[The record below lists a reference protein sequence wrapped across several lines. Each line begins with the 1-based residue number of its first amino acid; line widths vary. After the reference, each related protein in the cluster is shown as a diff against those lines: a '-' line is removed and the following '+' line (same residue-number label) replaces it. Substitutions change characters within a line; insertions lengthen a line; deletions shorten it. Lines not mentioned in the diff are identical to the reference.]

1 MSVGDL
7 VTHESRIRF
16 SAMGTWCEL
25 IVTDGASLLADAE
38 SMVAELERRWSRFLP
53 GSDIC
58 RINGAE
64 GESVSVHWTTRDVL
78 LLAKDG
84 WVRTEGRFD
93 PTVGAAM
100 NSLGYAQSFEFVEN
114 GVAMIPSAPTKSPGS
129 SGCGGI
135 EIDVETCAVRVP
147 SGTSVDLGGIA
158 KGRTADLIAR
168 ALIEKGAKG
177 ACVNIGGDV
186 VALGEPP
193 IGDAWTVAVAN
204 PSDTA
209 TNLLRVRLRDAA
221 IAMSSPT
228 IRQWVTQTPGGVSG
242 VAHHIV
248 DPVTSKP
255 ALTDVAAVAVI
266 AGAGWWADL
275 LTKSLM
281 TTTANTA
288 LETLSRVG
296 SGAHGL
302 VIDSDGK
309 TLLSEGFLP
318 FVVQD
323 VQGVDVP
330 DRSEVQHNRK

>member
-1 MSVGDL
+1 
-7 VTHESRIRF
+7 
-16 SAMGTWCEL
+16 MGTWCEL
-25 IVTDGASLLADAE
+25 IVTDGASFLADAE

-53 GSDIC
+53 ESDIG
-58 RINGAE
+58 RINSAN
-64 GESVSVHWTTRDVL
+64 GETVSVHWTTRDVL

-100 NSLGYAQSFEFVEN
+100 TSLGYSRSFEFVEN
-114 GVAMIPSAPTKSPGS
+114 GVAMIPGAPTTSSGSSGS

-135 EIDVETCAVRVP
+135 EIDVETCSVRVS
-147 SGTSVDLGGIA
+147 SGTVLDLGGIA
-158 KGRTADLIAR
+158 KGWTADLIAS

-204 PSDTA
+204 PNDAA

-228 IRQWVTQTPGGVSG
+228 IRQWATQTSGGVSG

-248 DPVTSKP
+248 DPATGKP
-255 ALTDVAAVAVI
+255 AQTDVAAVAVI

-281 TTTANTA
+281 TTSANTV
-288 LETLSRVG
+288 LETLSHVG

-309 TLLSEGFLP
+309 TSFSEGFVP
-318 FVVQD
+318 FVVQEFK
-323 VQGVDVP
+323 VP
-330 DRSEVQHNRK
+330 VRRAEVKRTTIGSERTDE